1 MKKIT
6 AVFLAALLLAGC
18 SSNNKSEK
26 SSDIPPEIQSE
37 TTSVTTESSIEELTT
52 EVLTNEA
59 PLAVTNN
66 HIQELDLSLPEN
78 SAYSQYD
85 EENLSKSEFEV
96 PDFGTLICE
105 NGNIT
110 LLSESN
116 EINGLIDLPVESE
129 TVYVTIGS
137 VIDNSRFS
145 YTIHQE
151 DANLGCGV
159 YNLATGE
166 DFRIEPAEGHIGYYP
181 KCVSGDYL
189 ILSKARISDFY
200 GYSRLN
206 LNTYELEDIP
216 DSLFK
221 ERRYTVCDAFS
232 PDGKFSANIFVDRS
246 GSLENV
252 YTVSLI
258 SIETGD
264 LLEEYIFSSE
274 NDYVNFSVKFVSEN
288 ELYVYA
294 NQNHP
299 AEKHFLYIIDLGK
312 DNFDD
317 LNKRKPVFFSDSGYY
332 YYSYVGGR
340 DSANFVLSFDNGG
353 GNPVP
358 IENGEDCIWYY
369 NSGDT
374 FYGTKWS
381 IDGVSLC
388 KCENNAVSDIFA
400 YPQSY
405 IHKSYFTGDYIYY
418 VVSDDKT
425 AEICRVDYNGEN
437 PESVL
442 TLDEADDA
450 IDFLVYDNKIYY
462 DAKKYHKLGIYDIET
477 GVNTDI
483 PQGGVRRVYNGYMY
497 YIDYYELRRMNLSDY
512 SIEEFNEKAINFDF
526 IGNDIVYS
534 TYDEIKR
541 DSSIFILEN
550 GVSRELFSAQE
561 FFGNDYHYM
570 IDKLCIE
577 NGHIFVEISSGPYY
591 SYIAELDTDGNLV
604 KTYYENKST

>member
-18 SSNNKSEK
+18 SANNESEK
-26 SSDIPPEIQSE
+26 SSDIPMEIQSE
-37 TTSVTTESSIEELTT
+37 TTSVTTEGSIEELTT
-52 EVLTNEA
+52 EALTNET
-59 PLAVTNN
+59 PPNVTNSN
-66 HIQELDLSLPEN
+66 IQELDLSMPEN
-78 SAYSQYD
+78 SGYSQYD
-85 EENLSKSEFEV
+85 VENMDKREFEV

-116 EINGLIDLPVESE
+116 EINGLIGLPVESE

-137 VIDNSRFS
+137 IIDSSRFS

-181 KCVSGDYL
+181 KCISGDYL
-189 ILSKARISDFY
+189 ILSRVRIADFY

-216 DSLFK
+216 SALFM

-232 PDGKFSANIFVDRS
+232 PDGKFVANIFADRS
-246 GSLENV
+246 GGVENI

-264 LLEEYIFSSE
+264 LLEEYTFSSE
-274 NDYVNFSVKFVSEN
+274 NNYVNFPMKFVSEN

-294 NQNHP
+294 NQYDP
-299 AEKHFLYIIDLGK
+299 DEKHFLYIIDLEK
-312 DNFDD
+312 ENFDD
-317 LNKRKPVFFSDSGYY
+317 LNKRKPVFFSDFGYY

-353 GNPVP
+353 GDPVP
-358 IENGEDCIWYY
+358 VENGEDCIWYY

-381 IDGVSLC
+381 IDGVSFC
-388 KCENNAVSDIFA
+388 KCENNVVSDIFS

-418 VVSDDKT
+418 VISDDKT

-437 PESVL
+437 PETVL
-442 TLDEADDA
+442 TLDEADYDL
-450 IDFLVYDNKIYY
+450 DFLVYDNKIYY
-462 DAKKYHKLGIYDIET
+462 DAKKYHKLGIYDIEA
-477 GVNTDI
+477 GENTDI
-483 PQGGVRRVYNGYMY
+483 PQGGVGRVHNGYMY
-497 YIDYYELRRMNLSDY
+497 YIDYYNLCRMNLSDY
-512 SIEEFNEKAINFDF
+512 SIETVYEKVLNYDF
-526 IGNDIVYS
+526 MGNDIVY
-534 TYDEIKR
+534 TPYGENEMDGNL
-541 DSSIFILEN
+541 FILSN
-550 GVSRELFSAQE
+550 GISKKIFSAKNLLE
-561 FFGNDYHYM
+561 PDYYYM
-570 IDKLCIE
+570 IDKLQYE
-577 NGHIFVEISSGPYY
+577 NEHIFVEISSGPFY

>member
-18 SSNNKSEK
+18 SSNNRSEE

-37 TTSVTTESSIEELTT
+37 TTSVTTERSIEELTT
-52 EVLTNEA
+52 EALTNEA

-78 SAYSQYD
+78 SAYSRYD
-85 EENLSKSEFEV
+85 EENLSKSEFEM

-110 LLSESN
+110 LLSASN
-116 EINGLIDLPVESE
+116 EVNGLIDLPVESK

-181 KCVSGDYL
+181 KCISGDYL
-189 ILSKARISDFY
+189 ILSRARIADFY

-206 LNTYELEDIP
+206 LSTYELEDIP
-216 DSLFK
+216 NSLFK

-232 PDGKFSANIFVDRS
+232 PDGKFSVNIFVDRS

-264 LLEEYIFSSE
+264 LLEEYSFSSE
-274 NDYVNFSVKFVSEN
+274 NDYVNFSMKFVSEN

-332 YYSYVGGR
+332 YYSYVGGK
-340 DSANFVLSFDNGG
+340 DSANFVLSFDNGD

-388 KCENNAVSDIFA
+388 KCENNVVSDIFA

-405 IHKSYFTGDYIYY
+405 IHKSYFTSDYIYY
-418 VVSDDKT
+418 IVSDDKT

-442 TLDEADDA
+442 TLDEADYTL
-450 IDFLVYDNKIYY
+450 DFLVYDNKIYY

-477 GVNTDI
+477 GVNTEI
-483 PQGGVRRVYNGYMY
+483 PQGGVGRIHNGYMY
-497 YIDYYELRRMNLSDY
+497 YIDDYDLWRMKLSDCSVEIVY
-512 SIEEFNEKAINFDF
+512 EKVLNYDF
-526 IGNDIVYS
+526 IGNDIVY
-534 TYDEIKR
+534 TPYGEHER
-541 DSSIFILEN
+541 DGDLFILAN
-550 GVSRELFSAQE
+550 GISKKIFSAKE
-561 FFGNDYHYM
+561 LLVPDYYYM
-570 IDKLCIE
+570 IDRLQYE
-577 NGHIFVEISSGPYY
+577 NEHIFVEISSGPYY